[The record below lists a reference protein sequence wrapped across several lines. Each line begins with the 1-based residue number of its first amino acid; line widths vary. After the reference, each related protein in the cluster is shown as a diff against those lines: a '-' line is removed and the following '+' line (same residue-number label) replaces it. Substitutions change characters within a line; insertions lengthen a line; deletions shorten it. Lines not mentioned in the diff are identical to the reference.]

1 MDNPWQE
8 IPLSDYENHMS
19 LVSVGQ
25 LQAMNRIMLDQCTAF
40 PSPEIMLL
48 GAAGGNGLEH
58 IDPARTAH
66 VYAVDINAE
75 YLQSC
80 MNRFPNLDGILSCLC
95 VDLTDDAEELPH
107 AGLLI
112 ANLLIEYIGYGHFWR
127 IVDRVRPKWVSCV
140 IQVDE
145 GENFVSDSPY
155 LHVFDCL
162 DQIHQSID
170 GAMLREGLSEIGYRS
185 IGKEEFLLP
194 NGKKCCVWISRRR
207 I

>member
-80 MNRFPNLDGILSCLC
+80 MNRFPNLDGIL
-95 VDLTDDAEELPH
+95 
-107 AGLLI
+107 
-112 ANLLIEYIGYGHFWR
+112 
-127 IVDRVRPKWVSCV
+127 IVSMR
-140 IQVDE
+140 
-145 GENFVSDSPY
+145 
-155 LHVFDCL
+155 
-162 DQIHQSID
+162 
-170 GAMLREGLSEIGYRS
+170 
-185 IGKEEFLLP
+185 
-194 NGKKCCVWISRRR
+194 
-207 I
+207 